1 MSILGTRVVR
11 TEDPRLLTAGGTYVD
26 DLRVPEL
33 DGAVQATFVRSPLA
47 HALITGIDTS
57 AARGE
62 PGVLAVLTAQDLG
75 SAPAPENE
83 APENEAPENA
93 EADEAELVAAEES
106 GEAGPGPLGGPFTE
120 PMLAGGRVRFV
131 GEPVALV
138 LTGGPAGR
146 YRGEDVSEL
155 VSVDYD
161 PLPAVVGTAASLSGD
176 TLLFPPAGSNVAA
189 AGGARKD
196 GGPAFDDSL
205 FAGCEVVVERTIV
218 NQRVAPVPLEV
229 RAAAAVWRDGK
240 LTVWASTQNAQL
252 ARVILAGALQLDPSA
267 IRVIAPDVG
276 GGFGAKI
283 GIDRETVA
291 VAWAARKTGRPV
303 RWVETRSENMVAM
316 THGRDQV
323 HSLTIGGNRDGR
335 ILAYRIDIV
344 QDSGAYP
351 RMGGFLPTL
360 TSLMAAGVYDI
371 PRVETAFR
379 VAVTNTT
386 PIAPYRGAGRP
397 EATAAIERA
406 VDLFAAEIGM
416 DPAEVRRL
424 NVVSPDKFPF
434 TTASGAEYDTG
445 RYADALAT
453 VLEAAGYDS
462 LRAEQA
468 KRRESDDPV
477 QIGIG
482 LATYVEITAVDA
494 QAGETARL
502 AVHDDGTAT
511 VYTGSSAH
519 GQGHHTAWAM
529 LVQDELGIPMDQVTV
544 IHGDTDL
551 IPVGVGT
558 FASRSLQLGGS
569 AVHKAAGEVKDEA
582 RRVAAGMLEA
592 AEDDLDLDT
601 GTGRWQVRGD
611 PETALSWAQIAGQAG
626 GDGLVANVEF
636 KGDRATF
643 PFGAHVA
650 VVEVD
655 TETGKVRHVRH
666 VTVDDAGPVLNPVL
680 AEGQR
685 HGGIA
690 QGAAQALLEEVVFD
704 ADGNPI
710 TSNLA
715 DYAAITATELPSF
728 ELVAMETPTTLNP
741 LGVKGIGEAGTIG
754 ATPAVQ
760 NAVVDALAHL
770 GVRHIDMPTTPERV
784 WTAITAAQAS
794 ASQPSASQP
803 SASQPSA
810 SQPSAAQQ
818 TGAQK
823 AAQNGRTQ

>member
-1 MSILGTRVVR
+1 
-11 TEDPRLLTAGGTYVD
+11 
-26 DLRVPEL
+26 
-33 DGAVQATFVRSPLA
+33 
-47 HALITGIDTS
+47 
-57 AARGE
+57 
-62 PGVLAVLTAQDLG
+62 
-75 SAPAPENE
+75 
-83 APENEAPENA
+83 
-93 EADEAELVAAEES
+93 
-106 GEAGPGPLGGPFTE
+106 
-120 PMLAGGRVRFV
+120 MLAADRVRFV

-138 LTGGPAGR
+138 LTDGR
-146 YRGEDVSEL
+146 YQGEDAAEL

-161 PLPAVVGTAASLSGD
+161 PLPAVVGTAVSLAGQ
-176 TLLFPPAGSNVAA
+176 TLLFPPAGTNVAA
-189 AGGARKD
+189 TGGGRKE
-196 GGPAFDDSL
+196 GGTAFDDSV
-205 FAGCEVVVERTIV
+205 FDGCEVVVARTIV
-218 NQRVAPVPLEV
+218 NQRLAAVPLEV
-229 RAAAAVWRDGK
+229 RTAAALWRDGK
-240 LTVWASTQNAQL
+240 LTVWASTQNPQL
-252 ARVILAGALQLDPSA
+252 ARVTLAGELQLEPAA

-283 GIDRETVA
+283 GVDREVVA
-291 VAWAARKTGRPV
+291 VAWAARQTGRPV
-303 RWVETRSENMVAM
+303 RWVETRSENMVGM

-323 HSLTIGGNRDGR
+323 QDITIGGNRDGR
-335 ILAYRIDIV
+335 ILAYRIDIA
-344 QDSGAYP
+344 QDGGAYP
-351 RMGGFLPTL
+351 RMGGSLPTL

-371 PRVETAFR
+371 PVVQTGFR

-386 PIAPYRGAGRP
+386 PIAAYRGAGRP

-416 DPAEVRRL
+416 DPAEVRRR
-424 NVVSPDKFPF
+424 NVVAPEKFPF
-434 TTASGAEYDTG
+434 TTASGAQYDTG
-445 RYADALAT
+445 RYAEALSAA
-453 VLEAAGYDS
+453 LDAAGYDN

-468 KRRESDDPV
+468 KRREGGGPV
-477 QIGIG
+477 QLGIG
-482 LATYVEITAVDA
+482 VASYVEITAVDA
-494 QAGETARL
+494 QDGETARL

-529 LVQDELGIPMDQVTV
+529 LVESELGIPMAQVEV

-558 FASRSLQLGGS
+558 FASRSLQIGGS
-569 AVHKAAGEVKDEA
+569 AVHKAAAEVKDEA
-582 RRVAAGMLEA
+582 RRLAAGMLEA
-592 AEDDLDLDT
+592 SEADLELDT
-601 GTGRWQVRGD
+601 GSGQWQVRGD
-611 PETALSWAQIAGQAG
+611 PETGLSWAQIAAQAE
-626 GDGLVANVEF
+626 GDGLVASVEF

-655 TETGKVRHVRH
+655 VETGKVRHIRH

-690 QGAAQALLEEVVFD
+690 QGAAQALLEEVRYD
-704 ADGNPI
+704 ADGNPV

-760 NAVVDALAHL
+760 NAVIDAVAHL

-784 WTAITAAQAS
+784 WTAI
-794 ASQPSASQP
+794 
-803 SASQPSA
+803 
-810 SQPSAAQQ
+810 
-818 TGAQK
+818 GDAQK
-823 AAQNGRTQ
+823 ARNP